1 MAFAM
6 AIAAAAAACPSASA
20 AKDEPADEQKAAAAK
35 RRLEIMQAAIDDFK
49 VSSTAIESAEA
60 LKFVPRPLLR
70 YSDETRGSNSVTKGV
85 MDAAVWRL
93 GEHGRP
99 TAVVTIEIYRLQE
112 ARALLTYEFVSLSSA
127 PFEMQSV
134 RGPRWFAPN
143 TDLKMTQLAEAPAPA
158 DSPRGRLTQM
168 RQLSRRFAAHE
179 QLGNEKTECRLLPQ
193 PIDRYDDQAA
203 GIEDGAVFV
212 FANGTNPEI
221 GLLLECAAENW
232 SYGIFR
238 LGSAA
243 LTVQLDG
250 KLAYEAPRIRQ
261 YPSQAHYTATNHPI
275 ALPE

>member
-1 MAFAM
+1 M
-6 AIAAAAAACPSASA
+6 AIAAASA
-20 AKDEPADEQKAAAAK
+20 AYSSAWSAEDEPADEQKAAAAK

-60 LKFVPRPLLR
+60 LKFAARPLLR
-70 YSDETRGSNSVTKGV
+70 YSDETRGRDSVTKGV

-99 TAVVTIEIYRLQE
+99 TAVVTMEIYRLQE

-134 RGPRWFAPN
+134 RGPGWFAPN

-203 GIEDGAVFV
+203 GIQDGAMFV

-221 GLLLECAAENW
+221 GLLLECSAENW

-250 KLAYEAPRIRQ
+250 KQAFEAPRTRQ
-261 YPSQAHYTATNHPI
+261 YSSQAPYTATNHPI